1 MRKIVQIMLLTM
13 IVAMASFAAGLL
25 LSFRP
30 ASTEPL
36 SDFVLSIEAEP
47 LEVFAGIPWLPELS
61 ETSRIMPHTRIVYE
75 YKYPDYGI
83 VERILEEPSF
93 FILGMTQ
100 DEVSSVFMNW
110 EVVAFTT
117 EEVVLRRDLMID
129 QARKFTIGSYEG
141 FIAVFYT
148 NELSQSIVEL
158 TTKPISALAPE
169 EQARLL
175 EGIEVFGS
183 DELFRALEDFSS

>member
-1 MRKIVQIMLLTM
+1 MLLTM